1 MARSAS
7 CSRSAFVVHTSL
19 DRTDGP
25 TWLLVAF
32 FGLGDAL
39 LIPYLESFG
48 MVGKD
53 LYEATSSITGFF
65 HGSLVT
71 LIAFKCLFLEGRSW
85 SNLNGMIVMLSLCLI
100 S

>member
-1 MARSAS
+1 
-7 CSRSAFVVHTSL
+7 
-19 DRTDGP
+19 
-25 TWLLVAF
+25 
-32 FGLGDAL
+32 
-39 LIPYLESFG
+39 